1 MVKHYDAPYT
11 EATTP
16 ETLRSVPAH
25 ATHVLV
31 GAVEMPSKKASTSGN
46 ATAPVQDPK
55 KKKQQQQPQQGEDE
69 DKKIVSK
76 FGDLPSVIALAAI
89 GERDAVLRNTSSH
102 EKARK
107 HNGAYWYFMEGNSF
121 GFSPTSRVSL
131 YDADTV
137 DSRGT
142 SGEHKGH
149 LRLCWL
155 TNGGDG
161 YRAGR
166 VNGRDNTRHWRKVIF
181 YRSNGHVK
189 PLPAF
194 SARTLVLL
202 GLPNVLSGAKAQRFS
217 AEALAGGYDEDDED
231 DSDGDGDD
239 DDNDDDADDECV
251 LVASACLTSVLR
263 HVMDDAGESL
273 VRTALLERK
282 DSVRRGRQCGD
293 RFGKTALEH
302 FGQRVGVSLTL
313 RATHVRPPS
322 ACWRTTPTPR
332 WSRRPEW

>member
-1 MVKHYDAPYT
+1 M
-11 EATTP
+11 
-16 ETLRSVPAH
+16 
-25 ATHVLV
+25 
-31 GAVEMPSKKASTSGN
+31 
-46 ATAPVQDPK
+46 
-55 KKKQQQQPQQGEDE
+55 
-69 DKKIVSK
+69 
-76 FGDLPSVIALAAI
+76 
-89 GERDAVLRNTSSH
+89 
-102 EKARK
+102 
-107 HNGAYWYFMEGNSF
+107 
-121 GFSPTSRVSL
+121 SL

-142 SGEHKGH
+142 SEEHKGH

-239 DDNDDDADDECV
+239 DNDDDADDECV

-282 DSVRRGRQCGD
+282 DSVGEAGSAATD
-293 RFGKTALEH
+293 SAKTALEH

-313 RATHVRPPS
+313 RATHVHTAAQRLLEATPMLGLCAESHISEIRVLVSILSFVAARGCFRGPPRRS
-322 ACWRTTPTPR
+322 AL
-332 WSRRPEW
+332 